1 MAETFSRTINIY
13 VDSGEAQRAYDKLA
27 QTQTVLNSKIQ
38 DYLDKGKQVPEKLT
52 KQLEAVN
59 NQMSIQSKKISG
71 ELSPSYKDLTST
83 VSKLNAELNR
93 MSKEDAGFADKKKAY
108 NEARAALDG
117 YKSSLTSVANSLQ
130 DMLKT
135 AKGVAI
141 GVLVGNTVQAAV
153 QAIASSLS
161 GLVSGAAKISDE
173 FTDIAKT
180 TNLTTDQVREL
191 NGELG
196 KLDTRTS
203 NSKLRGY
210 AVEAGKLG
218 KESVEDVKRF
228 VEEANQID
236 VALGEDLGEGAI
248 TQIGK
253 VADIFQ
259 TSMLKIGSA
268 INTVGQSSSAS
279 EAWQTEFLFRTAGIA
294 KTTNIAAASMLG
306 FGAALDINGQQVE
319 ASSTSLQNF
328 LIDFTKNTDK
338 FGTSVGMAK
347 GELTKLANEKG
358 VNEAFLTFLENL
370 KSSSKSSDDLL
381 RKLEALGIDGAR
393 GASTFLT
400 LANNIGLVREQQ
412 AIANKAFDEGTSI
425 TTEYDIRNNNFAAT
439 LEKISKEW
447 SKLLAAKGIQD
458 FLSSGA
464 NLTLN
469 FIKALRALPEWI
481 NTNSNALIVLGTV
494 MLAYNAAL
502 IAEQA
507 LKLKAIVIE
516 NLYAAGRKISAA
528 ATVLNT
534 IATSAYQVALALLTG
549 QITLA
554 QAATQAFALATG
566 IATGGLTLLVGALV
580 ALGGAIALYLNNQ
593 RESLRISKLIAEV
606 QATAAASVVEEKVTL
621 QELVEIAK
629 DKNASEKERLEA
641 ITKINAIS
649 PEYLGNITLETI
661 NTNLAKEAIDA
672 YNKSLDEKALKEA
685 IHAKRVELNK
695 QLLEVEMGGLE
706 KSMNVFQKGIALALQ
721 GGGVAYAV
729 DIQIGKIKELKAELE
744 ALNKLQPKEKN
755 SFSIVQP
762 KGTFSSSD
770 ALNLSG
776 GTGDDAA
783 AKKRAAEEDAF
794 KKFYQKL
801 LDLKQESEAALK
813 SEDEK
818 ALQKVKIKYQELQ
831 RELDGFHARGI
842 INVKKFLD
850 TQKLLQEDFNNEMK
864 FLLDSQF
871 SSRSEKEYVASL
883 NATQNFYD
891 REKVAFK
898 ALLSEKKINELE
910 YNEAIESLD
919 AQAIHAKVVIAN
931 DYSSTIKKA
940 VTDEVKFKE
949 DAYNKDIDNAI
960 SAEKRKADFK
970 KLISTSKT
978 AEVRAI
984 GNRDAIFKDELRV
997 LDEEEAEKKRHYTDG
1012 TKLSQE
1018 AITQIEAEYAAKRA
1032 ALNKQ
1037 ETLSKVSSYISM
1049 AQQIVQVFQ
1058 NIAQIQNNIENAEL
1072 ARDKKKN
1079 DKLVKQYDEQLK
1091 KKQIS
1096 QKLHDILV
1104 NQANESMAK
1113 KEDDI
1118 KREQFERNKTYQI
1131 INATMNTAAAV
1142 VSALGTSGDIYAGIA
1157 LAAVAAAMGAVEI
1170 GIIASTKYESSY
1182 GDGTRSFGEGSPGM
1196 AGEPHS
1202 GPNGGN
1208 WVIEPSTGKVIAK
1221 LEEGEAIIPTDATD
1235 NNPEII
1241 DALLTTGRKK
1251 KLINTLR
1258 PVTPLNVSRNLQ
1270 NIQYGNG
1277 GVYGH
1282 YAATAPGASSP
1293 AASGDINSSALMMET
1308 NQLLRQQN
1316 KHLEAIK
1323 AKNLT
1328 LSIKEV
1334 AQKNFDYNYILNKGL

>member
-347 GELTKLANEKG
+347 GQLTKLANEKG

-412 AIANKAFDEGTSI
+412 EIAGKAFDEGSSI
-425 TTEYDIRNNNFAAT
+425 TQEYDKRNNNFAAT

-458 FLSSGA
+458 FLASGA

-580 ALGGAIALYLNNQ
+580 AVGGAIALYLNNQ

-729 DIQIGKIKELKAELE
+729 DIQIAKIKELKAELE
-744 ALNKLQPKEKN
+744 ALNKLQPKEK
-755 SFSIVQP
+755 SGFSIVQP

-871 SSRSEKEYVASL
+871 SSRSEKEYAASL

-898 ALLSEKKINELE
+898 ALLSEKKINEHE
-910 YNEAIESLD
+910 YNAAIESLD
-919 AQAIHAKVVIAN
+919 AQAIHAKVIIAN
-931 DYSSTIKKA
+931 DYKETVKKA

-949 DAYNKDIDNAI
+949 DAYNKDVDNAI
-960 SAEKRKADFK
+960 SAEKRKIDAQK
-970 KLISTSKT
+970 TISTSKT
-978 AEVRAI
+978 NTATAI
-984 GNRDAIFKDELRV
+984 GSASGIHADKMRQLDEWYAEEQAKWKDNQEVLTQ
-997 LDEEEAEKKRHYTDG
+997 LDEEY
-1012 TKLSQE
+1012 S
-1018 AITQIEAEYAAKRA
+1018 AKRGEIEGRERLRKA
-1032 ALNKQ
+1032 A
-1037 ETLSKVSSYISM
+1037 SVISM
-1049 AQQIVQVFQ
+1049 AQQIIQVFQ
-1058 NIAQIQNNIENAEL
+1058 NISQIQTNIENAEL

-1208 WVIEPSTGKVIAK
+1208 WVIEPSSGKVIAK
-1221 LEEGEAIIPTDATD
+1221 VEKGEAIIPTDATD

-1293 AASGDINSSALMMET
+1293 AASGDINSTALMMET